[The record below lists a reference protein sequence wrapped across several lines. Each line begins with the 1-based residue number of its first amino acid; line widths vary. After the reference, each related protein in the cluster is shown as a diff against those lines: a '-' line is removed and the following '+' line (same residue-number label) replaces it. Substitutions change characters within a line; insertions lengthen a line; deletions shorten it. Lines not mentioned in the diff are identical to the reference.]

1 MSRIHAA
8 RAGPFWR
15 GSAPLGIVV
24 ALAVVATTACSG
36 TFAAVRGRDAATA
49 RARYA
54 DLPVRLC
61 LAPGAHALADS
72 ARGDAAMLL
81 ALRNGVPSD
90 RYSAP
95 FTLSLIDGAQ
105 RRPLLA
111 FGMQPD
117 HVEGGRAQPQRFRIP
132 LRDVPLRPDP
142 RGRLCFEL
150 DAELGA
156 ELDAAP
162 EASAPDPGATLEI
175 SLRWSTPATAP

>member
-150 DAELGA
+150 DAEL
-156 ELDAAP
+156 DAAP

>member
-8 RAGPFWR
+8 RAGPTWR
-15 GSAPLGIVV
+15 GSASLGIVV

-36 TFAAVRGRDAATA
+36 TFAAVRGRDAATI
-49 RARYA
+49 RAQYA
-54 DLPVRLC
+54 ELPVRLC
-61 LAPGAHALADS
+61 LAPGAPARSSA
-72 ARGDAAMLL
+72 ARGDAAMQL

-105 RRPLLA
+105 RRPLLT

-117 HVEGGRAQPQRFRIP
+117 HVEGGRAQPQRFRVP

-150 DAELGA
+150 DV
-156 ELDAAP
+156 AP
-162 EASAPDPGATLEI
+162 EASAQAPGATLEI
-175 SLRWSTPATAP
+175 SLRWAAPATAP